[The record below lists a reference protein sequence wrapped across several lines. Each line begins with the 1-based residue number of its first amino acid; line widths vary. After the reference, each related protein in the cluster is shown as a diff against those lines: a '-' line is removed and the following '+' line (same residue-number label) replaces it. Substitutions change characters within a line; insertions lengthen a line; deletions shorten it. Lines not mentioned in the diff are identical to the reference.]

1 MGQGVDTAAQPAAR
15 PAGTGRSLSANMP
28 IWVLAGAFLGI
39 LTGLTLGTRAAF
51 FQPIGIAYSMMLES
65 VIYPYILSSV
75 IVGLGALAPARA
87 WRLFQASWVV
97 YLCLWIAVFATIYLL
112 AAAIPPTPPPV
123 EVTASAGG
131 ATLALL
137 RALIPENITAA
148 LGHNLVPAIVVF
160 ALAFG
165 LALQRI
171 PAKAALLEAMEA
183 IRRASLLI
191 WTWVVYLAPLG
202 VFALFASTAGTIAPR
217 MADTLAVYLG
227 LYLIGCFALAFIL
240 LPLAL
245 SAIAPTGA
253 RELLADLQPAFVLAL
268 VTTLPTTALPL
279 IQGVA
284 ERMMLKVGQKS
295 DYGSGASEEAKDITR
310 ATISLAYVFASL
322 GNYFTALFVLYA
334 AHHYRVTLDAFQTLL
349 LPVMTLLSCSG
360 SPSTTIEAVKFM
372 SQWLG
377 MPDSTV
383 PLYIEAMTVTRY
395 GQVVLSVAAYA
406 VAAIA
411 VPLVYFRRT
420 SWRPARAIAALVIG
434 LLLFAGASLGLRL
447 LSSRLFP
454 PPSEASLLAERL
466 DPALTA
472 TVDAA
477 VAERSPQSL
486 APIAGPATLDGIR
499 ARGVIRVGYGRD
511 IVPFSY
517 ANAEGDLVGFDVSYA
532 YKLAQ
537 DLHVRLE
544 LVPIDW
550 DSVVAELGAQRFDI
564 VMAGAYVTSARLQD
578 VEVTESYFE
587 SPMAMLARTEK
598 APRYLSY
605 EAIADAPALTLG
617 VLNAAVLPP
626 LAHQLFPKARIVT
639 FDGYDDLLR
648 HPEIDAAFWSLAQAR
663 AWASA
668 HPGYS
673 AVHPAGIGAP
683 FIFAY
688 LLPPDAEGLT
698 RFVDLWLSLQARNG
712 FRDAQI
718 ACWIEGE
725 PRASRTPRWN
735 LIDNVIRPA
744 LGL

>member
-1 MGQGVDTAAQPAAR
+1 MGQGVDTATQPAGRSAS
-15 PAGTGRSLSANMP
+15 AGRSLSANMP
-28 IWVLAGAFLGI
+28 IWVLAGAFFGI
-39 LTGLTLGTRAAF
+39 LTGLTLGGRAAF

-65 VIYPYILSSV
+65 GIYPYILSSV
-75 IVGLGALAPARA
+75 IVGLGALAPGRA

-112 AAAIPPTPPPV
+112 AAAIPPTPAAI

-171 PAKAALLEAMEA
+171 SAKASLLEAMEA
-183 IRRASLLI
+183 IRHASLLI

-245 SAIAPTGA
+245 SAIAPASA
-253 RELLADLQPAFVLAL
+253 RELLAELQPAFVLAL

-295 DYGSGASEEAKDITR
+295 DDGSGASEEAKDITR

-395 GQVVLSVAAYA
+395 GQVALSVAAYA

-447 LSSRLFP
+447 LSARLFP

-472 TVDAA
+472 TVDAVTTESTA
-477 VAERSPQSL
+477 QSL

-517 ANAEGDLVGFDVSYA
+517 ANAKGDLVGFDVSYA

-550 DSVVAELGAQRFDI
+550 DSVVVELRAHRFDI

-587 SPMAMLARTEK
+587 SPMALLARTEK
-598 APRYLSY
+598 APRYLRY

-617 VLNAAVLPP
+617 VLKAAVLPL

-639 FDGYDDLLR
+639 FDSYDDLLH

-698 RFVDLWLSLQARNG
+698 RFVDLWLALQARNG

-718 ACWIEGE
+718 AYWINGE
-725 PRASRTPRWN
+725 PRASRAPRWN
-735 LIDNVIRPA
+735 LIDNVLRPA
-744 LGL
+744 LGF

>member
-1 MGQGVDTAAQPAAR
+1 
-15 PAGTGRSLSANMP
+15 MP
-28 IWVLAGAFLGI
+28 IWVLAGAFFGI
-39 LTGLTLGTRAAF
+39 LTGLILGGRAAF

-112 AAAIPPTPPPV
+112 AAAIPPTPPPI

-171 PAKAALLEAMEA
+171 SAKASLLEAMEA
-183 IRRASLLI
+183 IRHASLLI

-245 SAIAPTGA
+245 SAIAPASA
-253 RELLADLQPAFVLAL
+253 RELLAELQPAFVLAL

-295 DYGSGASEEAKDITR
+295 DDGSGASEEAKDITR

-395 GQVVLSVAAYA
+395 GQVALSVAAYA

-447 LSSRLFP
+447 LSARLFP

-472 TVDAA
+472 TVDA
-477 VAERSPQSL
+477 VTTERTPQSL

-517 ANAEGDLVGFDVSYA
+517 ANAKGDLVGFDVSYA

-550 DSVVAELGAQRFDI
+550 DSVVAELGTHRFDI

-578 VEVTESYFE
+578 VEVTDSYFE
-587 SPMAMLARTEK
+587 SPMALLARTEK
-598 APRYLSY
+598 AQRYLSY
-605 EAIADAPALTLG
+605 EAIADDPALTLG
-617 VLNAAVLPP
+617 VLNAAVLLP

-639 FDGYDDLLR
+639 FDSYDDLLR

-718 ACWIEGE
+718 AYWIEGE
-725 PRASRTPRWN
+725 PRASWTPRWN

-744 LGL
+744 LGF

>member
-1 MGQGVDTAAQPAAR
+1 MGQGVDTATQPAGRSAS
-15 PAGTGRSLSANMP
+15 AGRSLSANMP
-28 IWVLAGAFLGI
+28 IWVLAGAFFGI
-39 LTGLTLGTRAAF
+39 LTGLILGGRAAF

-112 AAAIPPTPPPV
+112 AAAIPPTPPPI

-171 PAKAALLEAMEA
+171 SAKASLLEAMEA
-183 IRRASLLI
+183 IRHASLLI

-245 SAIAPTGA
+245 SAIAPASA
-253 RELLADLQPAFVLAL
+253 RELLAELQPAFVLAL

-295 DYGSGASEEAKDITR
+295 DDGSGASEEAKDITR

-395 GQVVLSVAAYA
+395 GQVALSVAAYA

-447 LSSRLFP
+447 LSARLFP

-472 TVDAA
+472 TVDA
-477 VAERSPQSL
+477 VTTERTPQSL

-517 ANAEGDLVGFDVSYA
+517 ANAKGDLVGFDVSYA

-550 DSVVAELGAQRFDI
+550 DSVVAELGTHRFDI

-578 VEVTESYFE
+578 VEVTDSYFE
-587 SPMAMLARTEK
+587 SPMALLARTEK
-598 APRYLSY
+598 AQRYLSY
-605 EAIADAPALTLG
+605 EAIADDPALTLG
-617 VLNAAVLPP
+617 VLNAAVLLP
-626 LAHQLFPKARIVT
+626 LARQLFPKARIVT
-639 FDGYDDLLR
+639 FDSYDDLLR

-718 ACWIEGE
+718 AYWIEGE
-725 PRASRTPRWN
+725 PRASWTPRWN

-744 LGL
+744 LGF

>member
-1 MGQGVDTAAQPAAR
+1 
-15 PAGTGRSLSANMP
+15 MP
-28 IWVLAGAFLGI
+28 IWVLAGAFFGI
-39 LTGLTLGTRAAF
+39 LTGLILGGRAAF

-112 AAAIPPTPPPV
+112 AAAIPPTPPPI

-171 PAKAALLEAMEA
+171 SAKASLLEAMEA
-183 IRRASLLI
+183 IRHASLLI

-245 SAIAPTGA
+245 SAIAPASA
-253 RELLADLQPAFVLAL
+253 RELLAELQPAFVLAL

-295 DYGSGASEEAKDITR
+295 DDGSGASEEAKDITR

-395 GQVVLSVAAYA
+395 GQVALSVAAYA

-447 LSSRLFP
+447 LSARLFP

-472 TVDAA
+472 TVDA
-477 VAERSPQSL
+477 VTTERTPQSL

-517 ANAEGDLVGFDVSYA
+517 ANAKGDLVGFDVSYA

-550 DSVVAELGAQRFDI
+550 DSVVAELGTHRFDI

-578 VEVTESYFE
+578 VEVTDSYFE
-587 SPMAMLARTEK
+587 SPMALLARTEK
-598 APRYLSY
+598 AQRYLSY
-605 EAIADAPALTLG
+605 EAIADDPALTLG
-617 VLNAAVLPP
+617 VLNAAVLLP
-626 LAHQLFPKARIVT
+626 LARQLFPKARIVT
-639 FDGYDDLLR
+639 FDSYDDLLR

-718 ACWIEGE
+718 AYWIEGE
-725 PRASRTPRWN
+725 PRASWTPRWN

-744 LGL
+744 LGF

>member
-1 MGQGVDTAAQPAAR
+1 MGQGVDTATQPAGRSAS
-15 PAGTGRSLSANMP
+15 AGRSLSANMP
-28 IWVLAGAFLGI
+28 IWVLAGAFFGI
-39 LTGLTLGTRAAF
+39 LTGLILGGRAAF

-112 AAAIPPTPPPV
+112 AAAIPPTPPPI

-171 PAKAALLEAMEA
+171 SAKASLLEAMEA
-183 IRRASLLI
+183 IRHASLLI

-245 SAIAPTGA
+245 SAIAPASA
-253 RELLADLQPAFVLAL
+253 RELLAELQPAFVLAL

-295 DYGSGASEEAKDITR
+295 DDGSGASEEAKDITR

-395 GQVVLSVAAYA
+395 GQVALSVAAYA

-447 LSSRLFP
+447 LSARLFP

-472 TVDAA
+472 TVDA
-477 VAERSPQSL
+477 VTTERTPQSL

-517 ANAEGDLVGFDVSYA
+517 ANAKGDLVGFDVSYA

-550 DSVVAELGAQRFDI
+550 DSVVAELGTHRFDI

-578 VEVTESYFE
+578 VEVTDSYFE
-587 SPMAMLARTEK
+587 SPMALLARTEK
-598 APRYLSY
+598 AQRYLSY
-605 EAIADAPALTLG
+605 EAIADDPALTLG
-617 VLNAAVLPP
+617 VLNAAVLLP

-639 FDGYDDLLR
+639 FDSYDDLLR

-718 ACWIEGE
+718 AYWIEGE
-725 PRASRTPRWN
+725 PRASWTPRWN

-744 LGL
+744 LGF

>member
-1 MGQGVDTAAQPAAR
+1 
-15 PAGTGRSLSANMP
+15 MP

-39 LTGLTLGTRAAF
+39 LTGLTFGARAAF

-87 WRLFQASWVV
+87 WRLFQASWIV

-123 EVTASAGG
+123 QVTASAGG

-137 RALIPENITAA
+137 RALIPGNITAA

-171 PAKAALLEAMEA
+171 SAKASLLEAMEA
-183 IRRASLLI
+183 IRHASLLI

-227 LYLIGCFALAFIL
+227 LYLIGCFALAFVI

-245 SAIAPTGA
+245 SAIAPA
-253 RELLADLQPAFVLAL
+253 SAKELLAELQPAFVLAL

-284 ERMMLKVGQKS
+284 ERMAAKVGQKS
-295 DYGSGASEEAKDITR
+295 DDGSGASEEAKDITR

-372 SQWLG
+372 SQWLV

-383 PLYIEAMTVTRY
+383 PLYIEAMTVTCY
-395 GQVVLSVAAYA
+395 GQVALSVAAYA

-420 SWRPARAIAALVIG
+420 SWRPVRAIAALGIG
-434 LLLFAGASLGLRL
+434 LLLFAGAALGLRL
-447 LSSRLFP
+447 LSARLFP
-454 PPSEASLLAERL
+454 PPSDATLLAQSL
-466 DPALTA
+466 DPALTS
-472 TVDAA
+472 TVPAV
-477 VAERSPQSL
+477 VAERTPQSL
-486 APIAGPATLDGIR
+486 TPIAGPATLNGIR
-499 ARGVIRVGYGRD
+499 ARGVIRVGYGRN

-517 ANAEGDLVGFDVSYA
+517 ANAKGDLVGFDVSYA
-532 YKLAQ
+532 FKLAQ

-550 DSVVAELGAQRFDI
+550 DSVVAELDAHRFDI

-578 VEVTESYFE
+578 VEVTDSYFE
-587 SPMAMLARTEK
+587 SPMALLARTEK
-598 APRYLSY
+598 ALHYLSY
-605 EAIADAPALTLG
+605 ESIADVPALTLG

-626 LAHQLFPKARIVT
+626 LARQLFPKARIVT

-673 AVHPAGIGAP
+673 AVQPAGMGAP

-718 ACWIEGE
+718 AYWIDGE
-725 PRASRTPRWN
+725 PRVSRTPRWN
-735 LIDNVIRPA
+735 LIDNVLRPA
-744 LGL
+744 LAGRP

>member
-1 MGQGVDTAAQPAAR
+1 
-15 PAGTGRSLSANMP
+15 
-28 IWVLAGAFLGI
+28 
-39 LTGLTLGTRAAF
+39 
-51 FQPIGIAYSMMLES
+51 
-65 VIYPYILSSV
+65 
-75 IVGLGALAPARA
+75 
-87 WRLFQASWVV
+87 
-97 YLCLWIAVFATIYLL
+97 
-112 AAAIPPTPPPV
+112 
-123 EVTASAGG
+123 
-131 ATLALL
+131 
-137 RALIPENITAA
+137 LIPENITAA

-165 LALQRI
+165 LALQRV
-171 PAKAALLEAMEA
+171 PAKASLLEAMEA
-183 IRRASLLI
+183 VRLASLLI

-245 SAIAPTGA
+245 SAIAPA
-253 RELLADLQPAFVLAL
+253 SAKELLADLQPAFVLAL

-284 ERMMLKVGQKS
+284 ERMAVRVGQKS
-295 DYGSGASEEAKDITR
+295 DDGSGASAEAKDITR

-395 GQVVLSVAAYA
+395 GQVALSVAAYA

-447 LSSRLFP
+447 LSARLFP

-466 DPALTA
+466 DPALATA
-472 TVDAA
+472 VDAV
-477 VAERSPQSL
+477 VAERTPQSL

-517 ANAEGDLVGFDVSYA
+517 ANAKGDLVGFDVSYA

-550 DSVVAELGAQRFDI
+550 DNVVAELGAHRFDI
-564 VMAGAYVTSARLQD
+564 VMAGAYVTAARLQD
-578 VEVTESYFE
+578 VEVTDSYFE
-587 SPMAMLARTEK
+587 SPMAMLAPTEK

-605 EAIADAPALTLG
+605 GAIADAPALTLG

-626 LAHQLFPKARIVT
+626 LARQLFPKARIVT
-639 FDGYDDLLR
+639 FDSYDDLLR
-648 HPEIDAAFWSLAQAR
+648 HPEIDAAFWSLTQAR

-698 RFVDLWLSLQARNG
+698 RFVDLWLALQARNG

-718 ACWIEGE
+718 AYWIEGE
-725 PRASRTPRWN
+725 PRASRRPRWN
-735 LIDNVIRPA
+735 LIDNVLSPA
-744 LGL
+744 LGF